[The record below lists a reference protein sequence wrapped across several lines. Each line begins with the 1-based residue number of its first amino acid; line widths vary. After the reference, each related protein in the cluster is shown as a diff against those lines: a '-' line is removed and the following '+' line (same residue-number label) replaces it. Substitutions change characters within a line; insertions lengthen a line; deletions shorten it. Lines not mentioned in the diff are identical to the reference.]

1 MTITFLCTKCHCQYL
16 CIKRIPI
23 PLSGHP
29 DIRELKEVKPVDILR
44 ILPLFQWKFRIL
56 FL

>member
-1 MTITFLCTKCHCQYL
+1 MYEL
-16 CIKRIPI
+16 KRVPI

-44 ILPLFQWKFRIL
+44 ILPLFPWKFRIS